1 MLLQAEEAEAVQEED
16 FIFLKITRTV
26 NTEEAAVERVVLPPA
41 LLQLT
46 LLTTLLQL
54 VVEEAVGRQ

>member
-1 MLLQAEEAEAVQEED
+1 MLLQAEEAEEVQEEE
-16 FIFLKITRTV
+16 FIFLKIMHTV

>member
-1 MLLQAEEAEAVQEED
+1 MLLQAVEAEAVQEED
-16 FIFLKITRTV
+16 FIFLKITHTV